1 MDMNQALNI
10 GYHFFILLIV
20 FALAFIISQVPLLKR
35 FFLPVSLIAGL
46 ILLVLGPQIAG
57 QFYPEYALTPEMY
70 EVWKPLPGL
79 LINVVFACLFLAH
92 PIISLKKI
100 WKLAGPQV
108 AYGQMIAWGHYVV
121 GGIVTLLI
129 LTPIFGEKPI
139 ISTILEASFEGGH
152 GTIAGM
158 SGVYKNFDFI
168 YGQEIGNA
176 LATASLISAIIIG
189 MILINIGK
197 RKGYL
202 KHHKGRSKNYHY
214 TMLHFLERKSKIFR
228 EHLNFK
234 KVVKHLVLIAASIG
248 IGLALRQ
255 MLISV
260 ETVFGF
266 RLFSY
271 LPTFPLCMIGGLIVN
286 TLCIKAKIHV
296 SHTANDMISKIAL
309 GVLICTA
316 IGTMSLDFISQG
328 GMASFAI
335 LYLAGI
341 IWIFTAMILFARKMF
356 RRNWFENTIISFG
369 QSMGMTA
376 TGLLFAQIVDP
387 KNKTEAVD
395 AFGYKQLLFEPF
407 MGGGLVTAIAIPTIV
422 AIGLPAFTIICGII
436 ALFWCLMGI
445 FYFGKRNAK
454 L

>member
-1 MDMNQALNI
+1 MDINQVLNI
-10 GYHFFILLIV
+10 GYHFFILLIIFV
-20 FALAFIISQVPLLKR
+20 VAYAISRVPILRR

-46 ILLVLGPQIAG
+46 ILLLLGPQIAG
-57 QFYPEYALTPEMY
+57 QFFPQYALTSEMY

-108 AYGQMIAWGHYVV
+108 SYGQMVAWGHYLV
-121 GGIVTLLI
+121 GGLVTLLI
-129 LTPIFGEKPI
+129 LMPIFNEKPI
-139 ISTILEASFEGGH
+139 IASLLEASFEGGH
-152 GTIAGM
+152 GTVAGL
-158 SGVYKNFDFI
+158 SGVYQNFDFI

-176 LATASLISAIIIG
+176 LATASLVTAIIIG
-189 MILINIGK
+189 VVLINIGK
-197 RKGYL
+197 RKEWL
-202 KHHKGRSKNYHY
+202 KHHGGRRKNYHY
-214 TMLHFLERKSKIFR
+214 TMLHALERKSRIIRDRLSFKI
-228 EHLNFK
+228 
-234 KVVKHLVLIAASIG
+234 VIKHLILIGISIG
-248 IGLALRQ
+248 LGLILRQ
-255 MLISV
+255 LLINL
-260 ETVFGF
+260 ETPLGIYLF
-266 RLFSY
+266 RY
-271 LPTFPLCMIGGLIVN
+271 LPTFPLCMLGGLIVN
-286 TLCIKAKIHV
+286 AICVKLKIHV

-328 GMASFAI
+328 GMNSFII
-335 LYLAGI
+335 LYIAGI
-341 IWIFTAMILFARKMF
+341 VWIFTAMILFARKMF
-356 RRNWFENTIISFG
+356 QRNWFENTIISFG

-387 KNKTEAVD
+387 NNKTEAVD
-395 AFGYKQLLFEPF
+395 AFGYKQLMFEPF

-422 AIGLPAFTIICGII
+422 AIGLPMFTVICGAIV
-436 ALFWCLMGI
+436 LFWCLLGI